1 MTPFPVPSASEFD
14 LGQVMAQAVSLI
26 NDVAPVWLF
35 IIGAALGVAVLA
47 VIINYLK
54 EALP

>member
-1 MTPFPVPSASEFD
+1 MQPFPVPHASQFE
-14 LGQVMAQAVSLI
+14 LGDVMAQAVALI

-47 VIINYLK
+47 VIISYLK

>member
-1 MTPFPVPSASEFD
+1 
-14 LGQVMAQAVSLI
+14 MAQAVALI

>member
-1 MTPFPVPSASEFD
+1 MQPFPVPSADSFQ
-14 LGQVMAQAVSLI
+14 LGEVMAQAVALI

-47 VIINYLK
+47 VIISYLK

>member
-1 MTPFPVPSASEFD
+1 MEQFPVPSADSFQ
-14 LGQVMAQAVSLI
+14 LGAVMVQAVDLI
-26 NDVAPVWLF
+26 NDVAPAWLF

-47 VIINYLK
+47 VIISYLK